1 MTAGTATPATPS
13 TAAAAWLAA
22 FAASLPLAAV
32 ALFWGFMWLIGSNG
46 YYDGR
51 GELLLFGNAGLALA
65 CLVAGATTAAMLA
78 RRFRR
83 NGRGQLFAVL
93 AGAALGT
100 CAGAVALVV
109 VGLVFSVLAA

>member
-1 MTAGTATPATPS
+1 MAAGTATPS

-46 YYDGR
+46 YYNGR
-51 GELLLFGNAGLALA
+51 GEVLLYGNAGLALA
-65 CLVAGATTAAMLA
+65 CLIAGVAASALLA

-83 NGRGQLFAVL
+83 HGRGQLFAVL
-93 AGAALGT
+93 AGAGLGV
-100 CAGAVALVV
+100 CAGTVALVT
-109 VGLVFSVLAA
+109 VGLVFSLVAA